1 MKKCTVWTN
10 PLFCRKIHLQDA
22 FWSDCFDFWFIRQA
36 HLWSERGRAQ
46 EFNIKSLNLSI
57 CRLEHVVCIWF
68 RHQSLKT
75 AAAGHWAEMWKS
87 QRPKQQLK
95 EAQSSVSLHHIT
107 QHKYIDLHSFNKKRH
122 TRLYL
127 LSWTNKSLHFNVL
140 HHSFLI
146 TTRWRITEAE
156 WEAKAEADVVSLPQW
171 THIWLLQQLSRWKT
185 ENYVFINIK

>member
-10 PLFCRKIHLQDA
+10 PLFCRKIHLQDV

-36 HLWSERGRAQ
+36 HLWSGRGRAQ

-87 QRPKQQLK
+87 QRPKQQTKRGSKLCFT
-95 EAQSSVSLHHIT
+95 ASHYTTAVWSL
-107 QHKYIDLHSFNKKRH
+107 FNINILICTALIKR
-122 TRLYL
+122 
-127 LSWTNKSLHFNVL
+127 
-140 HHSFLI
+140 
-146 TTRWRITEAE
+146 
-156 WEAKAEADVVSLPQW
+156 D
-171 THIWLLQQLSRWKT
+171 TH
-185 ENYVFINIK
+185 VFICCHGLIKVYTLTYFIIHF

>member
-1 MKKCTVWTN
+1 MYSGVIA
-10 PLFCRKIHLQDA
+10 LIFGS
-22 FWSDCFDFWFIRQA
+22 SDLC
-36 HLWSERGRAQ
+36 SGRGRAQ

-57 CRLEHVVCIWF
+57 CRLEHVVCSWF

-75 AAAGHWAEMWKS
+75 AAAGHWAEMWKP
-87 QRPKQQLK
+87 QRPKQQTKKGSKLCFT
-95 EAQSSVSLHHIT
+95 ASHHTTAVWSL
-107 QHKYIDLHSFNKKRH
+107 FNMNILVCTPFIKRD

-127 LSWTNKSLHFNVL
+127 LSRTNKSLHFNVL

-156 WEAKAEADVVSLPQW
+156 WEAKTEADVVSLPQW
-171 THIWLLQQLSRWKT
+171 THIWFLQQLSRWKT